1 MDQGKIKTIQN
12 QIPKIIEKIYPIE
25 AATLQE
31 IGGYQNR
38 VFEFTYKNNQFILR
52 VTPREHRSCQQIEAE
67 LELVNKLKNEGI
79 PVASSVKLPGA
90 SAVEEVEL
98 EGDTYYLCVFEKA
111 PGKTWIEEPQN
122 EKTFL
127 EAGRVLGKIHTKNE
141 KLPEKLARPCWRE
154 NHYLQNA
161 CKFIPAEKSWVL
173 EKMENHIGKLDKLPR
188 TKNNF
193 GLVHGDYN
201 FANMLYDDS
210 KVTIIDFDE
219 AEYNWFIYDLAVYL
233 FYYLLG
239 GDPANMELEPN
250 QLVWKKLGEG
260 YSGEKKLDPELVA
273 RLPDFL
279 RLREFIL
286 YSSLHGSLARGS
298 WGKWQKDFIRT
309 TEDRLKKN
317 QPFVDMDFNRL
328 LGL

>member
-1 MDQGKIKTIQN
+1 MDREKIKTIQN
-12 QIPKIIEKIYPIE
+12 LIPKIIEKIYPIDR
-25 AATLQE
+25 ASLRE

-38 VFEFTYKNNQFILR
+38 VFEFTHNNKQFILR
-52 VTPREHRSCQQIEAE
+52 VTPAEHRTRQQIEAE
-67 LELVNKLKNEGI
+67 LEMIHKLKEEGI
-79 PVASSVKLPGA
+79 PVANSVTLPGA
-90 SAVEEVEL
+90 APVEKVEL
-98 EGDTYYLCVFEKA
+98 EGNTYFLCVFEKA

-122 EKTFL
+122 ENTFL

-141 KLPEKLARPCWRE
+141 KLTEKLERPSWRE
-154 NHYLQNA
+154 NHYLRNA
-161 CKFIPAEKSWVL
+161 CKFIPAEKSWVI
-173 EKMENHIGKLDKLPR
+173 EKMENHLEKMDKLPK

-201 FANMLYDDS
+201 FANMLYDDNR
-210 KVTIIDFDE
+210 VTIIDFDE

-239 GDPANMELEPN
+239 GDPANMDLEPN
-250 QLVWKKLGEG
+250 KLVWKKLGEG
-260 YSGEKKLDPELVA
+260 YSGEKNLDPEMVEM
-273 RLPDFL
+273 LPDFL

-286 YSSLHGSLARGS
+286 FSSIYGKLPQGS

-309 TEDRLKKN
+309 TEERLKKN
-317 QPFVDMDFNRL
+317 LPFVDMDFNRL